1 MAVNSQRQRQKRNR
15 SPNTPSEIIIYISA
29 HGEQHHYP
37 LPPSNANV
45 QMLGFQSA
53 YGQYGMMKNKPL
65 SFSKNSLDEL
75 AMRVTV
81 KTLKSSK
88 TDSLQTGF
96 QQALPKELKKI
107 YLASLMTD
115 DEFADFDE
123 GFIITA
129 PARDRTFYMKPN
141 HDESHEFKPHYG
153 IHIIDVQTNNSL
165 FSSFEVE
172 QHKSRH
178 FDHGNITTFS
188 SDDVNHRARI
198 NENINTIS
206 GAIRQIS
213 HPTTKDECIEIYDN
227 MLFKSQVRLSELIF
241 LFHSMGFQH
250 VYFIGPSCRYISE
263 DNPVYMTALA
273 RHKRTDSVIV
283 NTPTVDWTKMTN
295 LTPDEPGSL
304 PRSTTDSLSSSIPDS
319 TPDSTP
325 DSSPGSLPGPIPSS
339 LSDSVPGSL
348 PVDSPKP
355 NPWYLSSWFSRRKHA
370 KLDTSMMSS
379 TSRPRTSPPHRPVPK
394 SVTSKRRAKERAKGR
409 SNKSRH
415 KKVPKPQTPF

>member
-15 SPNTPSEIIIYISA
+15 SPNTPSEIIVYISA

-165 FSSFEVE
+165 FSSFAVE

-250 VYFIGPSCRYISE
+250 VYFIDPSCRYISE

-283 NTPTVDWTKMTN
+283 NTPTVDWTKTMN
-295 LTPDEPGSL
+295 QVRYHVPQRILYRVL
-304 PRSTTDSLSSSIPDS
+304 FQIPRQIPRQ
-319 TPDSTP
+319 
-325 DSSPGSLPGPIPSS
+325 IP
-339 LSDSVPGSL
+339 VQ
-348 PVDSPKP
+348 V
-355 NPWYLSSWFSRRKHA
+355 RC
-370 KLDTSMMSS
+370 
-379 TSRPRTSPPHRPVPK
+379 PVPYQ
-394 SVTSKRRAKERAKGR
+394 VLYRIPYQVRCQWIHLNQIHGTLVHGLVDENMR
-409 SNKSRH
+409 N
-415 KKVPKPQTPF
+415 